1 MDSLRV
7 TTQTFAS
14 MGIIIFE
21 ILPILLTICIGILQI
36 LYLIKKLKEK

>member
-14 MGIIIFE
+14 MGILLFE
-21 ILPILLTICIGILQI
+21 VLPILLTICIGILQV